1 MLRKII
7 AIDSSYA
14 NIVARQAEF
23 RHFPVDEFRQIAI
36 GSGGVDVIETLITVN
51 EFPPEDDS
59 PEAVATAS
67 QQSHGIRYALE
78 MNGCRVIRCPAK
90 KTHGG
95 DVKQSDDQRLM
106 ITTLS
111 TCLRLKPDFL
121 LFVAADGDY
130 APMIWELRYE
140 GIRTEVVANAGSLA
154 NDLKRAAYSVIDV
167 DDIFNTINHQRTT

>member
-7 AIDSSYA
+7 AIDSAYA
-14 NIVARQAEF
+14 NIVARQSDF

-36 GSGGVDVIETLITVN
+36 GNGGVDVIETLITVN

-59 PEAVATAS
+59 PEAIATAS
-67 QQSHGIRYALE
+67 HQSHGIRYALE
-78 MNGCRVIRCPAK
+78 MKGCRVIRCPAK
-90 KTHGG
+90 RTHDG
-95 DVKQSDDQRLM
+95 VKQSDDQRLM

-130 APMIWELRYE
+130 SPMIWELRYE
-140 GIRTEVVANAGSLA
+140 GIRTEVVANAGSIA

-167 DDIFNTINHQRTT
+167 DDIFSTINHQRAT